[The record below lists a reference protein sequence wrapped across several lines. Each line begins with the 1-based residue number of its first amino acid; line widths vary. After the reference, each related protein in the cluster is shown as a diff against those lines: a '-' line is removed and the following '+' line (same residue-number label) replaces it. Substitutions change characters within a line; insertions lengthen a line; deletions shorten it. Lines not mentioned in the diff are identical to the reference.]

1 MRLSNELKAGVV
13 ILVGI
18 GLIAMFYVR
27 TSKVETKTYQ
37 IKTTFGYAGDLKN
50 NAVVKLSGIEVGR
63 LKSINFQYDP
73 DTKVE
78 CVLELKD
85 GVKVRKD
92 AIAYIGTAGF
102 VGDAYIGITAGAAKE
117 FVSPDEVIPS
127 EDPIQMR
134 ELLKKADK
142 IASTLD
148 DTLKEVKGLAANAN
162 TAVTNFNGILT
173 DNKKG
178 ISNIVSNLEGTT
190 KNFEEFSEDVK
201 KHPWKL
207 LFKGE

>member
-1 MRLSNELKAGVV
+1 MRVSNELKAGIVV
-13 ILVGI
+13 LIGI
-18 GLIAMFYVR
+18 GLVAMFYVK
-27 TSKVETKTYQ
+27 TAKVETKTYQ

-63 LKSINFQYDP
+63 LKTIDFKYDP
-73 DTKVE
+73 ETKVE
-78 CVLELKD
+78 CVMELKE

-102 VGDAYIGITAGAAKE
+102 VGDAYIGITAGSADQ
-117 FVSPDEVIPS
+117 FVAPEEAIPS

-134 ELLKKADK
+134 ELMKKADK

-148 DTLKEVKGLAANAN
+148 DTLKEVKTLAMNAN
-162 TAVTNFNGILT
+162 TTVTNLNGMLT
-173 DNKKG
+173 DNRKG
-178 ISNIVSNLEGTT
+178 ISNIVSNLESTT
-190 KNFEEFSEDVK
+190 QNFKEFSEDVK